1 MPLIV
6 EEHLPAKKILQ
17 EENVFIMG
25 KERASTQDIRP
36 IKLAIVNLMPNK
48 EETEI
53 QLFRVLS
60 NTPLQINIDLVR
72 TESYKSK
79 HTEEK
84 YLEKFYKDFSQIKND
99 KYDGMII
106 TGAPVEKLEFEE
118 VLYWKELEEIFEF
131 ARTNV
136 YSTMFI
142 CWAAQAGLYYY
153 YDIPKYT
160 LNEKIFGVFEYELM
174 GNSPLTKGF
183 DDVYY
188 FPQSRY
194 SHTREEDVREI
205 KDLQIISTHPDSGP
219 NIIASSDH
227 RFVFVTGHGEYSR
240 DTLYKEYI
248 RDLNIGLNPNKPQN
262 YFRNDNEEDGI
273 VMRWR
278 SYGNLLFTNWL
289 NYCVYQETPYDLGK
303 LEGKKT
309 IKFGGSSLSDSK
321 QFKKVREIILSDE
334 NRNLIVVSAPGKR
347 FDGDEKVTD
356 LLISFHEAND
366 GQKDELL
373 KNIKERYYTIVDDL
387 DLKKDILDKMEKVFT
402 EMEKPLQLD
411 YLLSRGEYLSA
422 LIMAEYLD
430 FEFLDAKDIIF
441 FDQKGKIDYKRSTE
455 KIKEQIVDGK
465 KFVIPGFYGCDHEG
479 NIKCFDRGGSDITG
493 SIVASAMRAQV
504 YENWTDVDGVMSED
518 PRENPEAKPI
528 DELSYGDFLKISLSG
543 DQIYHL
549 DAIDPVMQCNIP
561 INIRNTNNPSFG
573 GTIIT
578 NLDDKKKSK
587 K

>member
-25 KERASTQDIRP
+25 KERAKTQDIRP

-84 YLEKFYKDFSQIKND
+84 YLDKFYKDFSQIKD
-99 KYDGMII
+99 QKYDGMII

-142 CWAAQAGLYYY
+142 CWAAQAGLYHY

-160 LNEKIFGVFEYELM
+160 LKEKIFGVFEYELEDD
-174 GNSPLTKGF
+174 SVLTKGF

-188 FPQSRY
+188 FPQSRF
-194 SHTREEDVREI
+194 SHTREEDVRKI
-205 KDLQIISTHPDSGP
+205 KDLQIISTHPESGP
-219 NIIASSDH
+219 NIIASQDN

-240 DTLYKEYI
+240 DTLYNEYI
-248 RDLNIGLNPNKPQN
+248 RDLNQGLNPKKPQN
-262 YFRNDNEEDGI
+262 YFKNDNANDGI
-273 VMRWR
+273 IMKWR

-309 IKFGGSSLSDSK
+309 IKFGGSSLSDSN
-321 QFKKVREIILSDE
+321 QFKKVKEIILSDDS
-334 NRNLIVVSAPGKR
+334 RNLVVVSAPGKR
-347 FDGDEKVTD
+347 FNGDSKITD
-356 LLISFHEAND
+356 LLIAYYEESGERKEEIFAE
-366 GQKDELL
+366 
-373 KNIKERYYTIVDDL
+373 IKERYYTIVKEL
-387 DLKKDILDKMEKVFT
+387 ELKTNVLKKLDETFLKMQKSSSKDFI
-402 EMEKPLQLD
+402 
-411 YLLSRGEYLSA
+411 LSRGEYLSA
-422 LIMAEYLD
+422 LIMADYLN
-430 FEFLDAKDIIF
+430 FKFLDAKDIIF
-441 FDQKGKIDYKRSTE
+441 FDVEGKVDYESSTK
-455 KIKEQIVDGK
+455 KIKETIVDGR
-465 KFVIPGFYGCDHEG
+465 KFVIPGFYGLGFDG
-479 NIKCFDRGGSDITG
+479 NIKTFGRGGSDITG
-493 SIVASAMRAQV
+493 SIVASAVSSQV
-504 YENWTDVDGVMSED
+504 YENWTDVDGVMS
-518 PRENPEAKPI
+518 
-528 DELSYGDFLKISLSG
+528 
-543 DQIYHL
+543 
-549 DAIDPVMQCNIP
+549 
-561 INIRNTNNPSFG
+561 
-573 GTIIT
+573 
-578 NLDDKKKSK
+578 
-587 K
+587 